1 MASLIKY
8 MQLMIHQLHLNKAVM
23 KSAFIK
29 QKAEEDVQFFLMLL
43 EISSSRLLPGL
54 PTSKYGSILV

>member
-1 MASLIKY
+1 MV
-8 MQLMIHQLHLNKAVM
+8 HQLHLNKAVM

-43 EISSSRLLPGL
+43 EIPSSRLLPAL
-54 PTSKYGSILV
+54 PTSKFGSILV

>member
-1 MASLIKY
+1 
-8 MQLMIHQLHLNKAVM
+8 MIHQLHLSKADK

-43 EISSSRLLPGL
+43 EISSSQLLPAL
-54 PTSKYGSILV
+54 PTSKFGPIFV